1 MVIDY
6 IKDLWY
12 NGVYIV
18 VYNNKQKVTRNKNLP
33 KSIRSVVQI
42 YPSSQVNR
50 LLYGGLPHLGNTL
63 LNSWKSTE
71 IQDAAKA
78 YDDYSLS
85 TNLLI
90 KGLKAPVMD
99 KVRLGVGSPAR
110 FKPFSRCITSIKY
123 ALKNRILSDYQL
135 AAGYSEDKVPI
146 MKYFKVFHDLEITE
160 NNIIFTH
167 SSTQA
172 FTFVMEAI
180 LDYGDV
186 VIMTAPNYGLFA
198 FIPER
203 VGGKVKLLPLTSL
216 NDWKINPKEL
226 KQLIFNTNKELRRDY
241 DLNRGEYVFR
251 RSDIPPRVSAFINLN
266 PHNPMGVVYSKK
278 DRSLLLEISN
288 ICNEAGVFIIDDLAY
303 SGLEFDRNST
313 ALPICGLKGHFD
325 NTITLYSLSKSYGLA
340 GLRSG
345 MIIANE
351 TIISL
356 IRDKIFQSLD
366 SLSLLQSAAMS
377 AVFLTGSDYR
387 IEREKYLID
396 VTSKYYERYVFVKA
410 IIVGTYKINK
420 EERALLNKTIRKNE
434 LILDIEKSMNGTK
447 GISIVQEP
455 QSGFFVL
462 LDLSKLLGKSYKG
475 FKIIDDTTLLKFLYT
490 SGNIKVLTGRAFCWP
505 NQNQLIA
512 RVTIAFDEY
521 EDLLKS
527 FLRLKSS
534 IELLV

>member
-1 MVIDY
+1 M
-6 IKDLWY
+6 
-12 NGVYIV
+12 V
-18 VYNNKQKVTRNKNLP
+18 VYNNKQKVIRDKNLP
-33 KSIRSVVQI
+33 KSIRSVVRM
-42 YPSSQVNR
+42 YPSNQVNR
-50 LLYGGLPHLGNTL
+50 LFYGGLPHLGNSL

-71 IQDAAKA
+71 IEEAAKT

-85 TNLLI
+85 SNLLI
-90 KGLKAPVMD
+90 KGFKDPTVD

-110 FKPFSRCITSIKY
+110 FKPFNRCITSIEY

-135 AAGYSEDKVPI
+135 AAGYSEDKIPI
-146 MKYFKVFHDLEITE
+146 IKYFKISHDLEITE

-186 VIMTAPNYGLFA
+186 VIMTAPNYGLFT

-203 VGGKVKLLPLTSL
+203 VGGEVRLLPLTSL

-226 KQLIFNTNKELRRDY
+226 KQLIFNTNNELKRDY
-241 DLNRGEYVFR
+241 DINRGKYVFR
-251 RSDIPPRVSAFINLN
+251 RSDIPPRVSAFLNLN
-266 PHNPMGVVYSKK
+266 PHNPTGVVYGKK
-278 DRSLLLEISN
+278 DKSLLLEVSN

-303 SGLEFDRNST
+303 LGLEFDRNSPT
-313 ALPICGLKGHFD
+313 LPICSLKGHFD
-325 NTITLYSLSKSYGLA
+325 NTITLHSLSKSYGLA

-351 TIISL
+351 SIISL

-377 AVFLTGSDYR
+377 SIFLTENGAL
-387 IEREKYLID
+387 IERERYFTNI
-396 VTSKYYERYVFVKA
+396 TRKYYERYVFAKA
-410 IIVGTYKINK
+410 VVSGVDKISK
-420 EERALLNKTIRKNE
+420 EERILLNKIIKKNK
-434 LILDIEKSMNGTK
+434 LIFNIKKSMS
-447 GISIVQEP
+447 GIRGIDIVLKPE
-455 QSGFFVL
+455 SGFFVL
-462 LDLSKLLGKSYKG
+462 LDLSKLIGKSYKK

-490 SGNIKVLTGRAFCWP
+490 SGNIKLLTGKAFCWP
-505 NQNQLIA
+505 NKSQLIA

-527 FLRLKSS
+527 FLRLKAS
-534 IELLV
+534 IELLA

>member
-1 MVIDY
+1 MLIRM
-6 IKDLWY
+6 
-12 NGVYIV
+12 
-18 VYNNKQKVTRNKNLP
+18 VYNNKQKVIRNKNLP
-33 KSIRSVVQI
+33 KSIRSVVRM
-42 YPSSQVNR
+42 YPSNQVNR
-50 LLYGGLPHLGNTL
+50 LFYGGLPHLGNAL
-63 LNSWKSTE
+63 LDSWKSTE
-71 IQDAAKA
+71 IQGAAKA

-90 KGLKAPVMD
+90 EGFKDPTMD

-110 FKPFSRCITSIKY
+110 FKPFSKCITSIKY

-146 MKYFKVFHDLEITE
+146 IKYFKISHDLEIIE

-172 FTFVMEAI
+172 LTFVMEAI

-203 VGGKVKLLPLTSL
+203 VGGEVRLLPLTSL

-226 KQLIFNTNKELRRDY
+226 KQLIFNTNNELKRDY
-241 DLNRGEYVFR
+241 DMNRGKYVFR
-251 RSDIPPRVSAFINLN
+251 RSDTPPRVSAFLNLN
-266 PHNPMGVVYSKK
+266 PHNPTGVVYSKK
-278 DRSLLLEISN
+278 DRLLLLEISN

-303 SGLEFDRNST
+303 FGLEFDRNST
-313 ALPICGLKGHFD
+313 ALPVCSLKGYFD

-340 GLRSG
+340 GIRSG

-351 TIISL
+351 AIISL
-356 IRDKIFQSLD
+356 IRDQIFQSLD

-377 AVFLTGSDYR
+377 AVFLTGNNALM
-387 IEREKYLID
+387 ERERYFTHI
-396 VTSKYYERYVFVKA
+396 TRKYYERYVFAKA
-410 IIVGTYKINK
+410 IILGADKISK
-420 EERALLNKTIRKNE
+420 EERILLNKIIQNNK
-434 LILDIEKSMNGTK
+434 LIFNIKKSMS
-447 GISIVQEP
+447 GIRDVSMVLEP
-455 QSGFFVL
+455 ESGFFIL
-462 LDLSKLLGKSYKG
+462 LDLSKLLGKSYKE

-490 SGNIKVLTGRAFCWP
+490 SGNIKLLTGRAFCWP
-505 NQNQLIA
+505 NQGQLTA

-534 IELLV
+534 IELLE

>member
-1 MVIDY
+1 VDNTQGLCYVDGYM
-6 IKDLWY
+6 
-12 NGVYIV
+12 
-18 VYNNKQKVTRNKNLP
+18 VYNNKQKAIRDKNLP
-33 KSIRSVVQI
+33 KSIRSVVRM
-42 YPSSQVNR
+42 YPSNQINR
-50 LLYGGLPHLGNTL
+50 LFYGGLPHLGNTL

-71 IQDAAKA
+71 IQEAAKT
-78 YDDYSLS
+78 YEDYSLS
-85 TNLLI
+85 LNLLI
-90 KGLKAPVMD
+90 KGFKDPVVD

-110 FKPFSRCITSIKY
+110 FEPFSRCITSIKS

-146 MKYFKVFHDLEITE
+146 MKYFKISHDLEITE

-172 FTFVMEAI
+172 FTLVMEAI

-186 VIMTAPNYGLFA
+186 VIMTAPNYGLFT

-203 VGGKVKLLPLTSL
+203 VGGKVRLLPLTSL

-226 KQLIFNTNKELRRDY
+226 KQLIFNTNNELKRDY
-241 DLNRGEYVFR
+241 DINRGNYVFR
-251 RSDIPPRVSAFINLN
+251 RSDIPPRVSAFLNLN
-266 PHNPMGVVYSKK
+266 PHNPTGVVYSKK
-278 DRSLLLEISN
+278 DKSLLLEISN

-303 SGLEFDRNST
+303 FGLEFDRNSP
-313 ALPICGLKGHFD
+313 ALPVCSLKGHFD
-325 NTITLYSLSKSYGLA
+325 NTITLHSLSKSYGLA

-351 TIISL
+351 VIISL

-377 AVFLTGSDYR
+377 SVFLTENNAL
-387 IEREKYLID
+387 IERERYFTNI
-396 VTSKYYERYVFVKA
+396 TRKYYERYVFVKA
-410 IIVGTYKINK
+410 IIVGVDKINK
-420 EERALLNKTIRKNE
+420 EERILLDKIIQNNKLNFNIKKSLCGIRDVSIAL
-434 LILDIEKSMNGTK
+434 
-447 GISIVQEP
+447 EP
-455 QSGFFVL
+455 ASGFFIL
-462 LDLSKLLGKSYKG
+462 LDLSKLLGKSYKE
-475 FKIIDDTTLLKFLYT
+475 FRIIDDTTLLKFLYT
-490 SGNIKVLTGRAFCWP
+490 SGNIKLLTGKAFCWP

-512 RVTIAFDEY
+512 RVTIAFDSY

-534 IELLV
+534 IELLA

>member
-1 MVIDY
+1 M
-6 IKDLWY
+6 IKGLWY
-12 NGVYIV
+12 AGVYMV
-18 VYNNKQKVTRNKNLP
+18 VNNKQKIIRNKNLP
-33 KSIRSVVQI
+33 KSIRSVVRM
-42 YPSSQVNR
+42 YPSNQVNR
-50 LLYGGLPHLGNTL
+50 LFYGGLPHLGNTL
-63 LNSWKSTE
+63 LNSWKSNE
-71 IQDAAKA
+71 IQEAAKV

-90 KGLKAPVMD
+90 KGFKDPIMD

-110 FKPFSRCITSIKY
+110 FKPFNSCIKSIKQ

-135 AAGYSEDKVPI
+135 AAGYNEDKVSI
-146 MKYFKVFHDLEITE
+146 IKYFKISHDLEISE
-160 NNIIFTH
+160 NNVIFTH

-203 VGGKVKLLPLTSL
+203 IGGKVRLLPLTNL

-226 KQLIFNTNKELRRDY
+226 KQLIININDELRRDY
-241 DLNRGEYVFR
+241 DISRAKYIFR
-251 RSDIPPRVSAFINLN
+251 RSDIPPRASAFLNLN
-266 PHNPMGVVYSKK
+266 PHNPTGVVYSKK
-278 DRSLLLEISN
+278 DKSLLLEISN
-288 ICNEAGVFIIDDLAY
+288 ICKEAGVFIIDDLAY
-303 SGLEFDRNST
+303 SGLEFNRNST
-313 ALPICGLKGHFD
+313 ALPICSLKDHFD
-325 NTITLYSLSKSYGLA
+325 NTITLHSLSKSYGLA

-345 MIIANE
+345 MVIANE

-377 AVFLTGSDYR
+377 AVFLVEDNAFM
-387 IEREKYLID
+387 ERERYFANI
-396 VTSKYYERYVFVKA
+396 TREYYERYVFAKA
-410 IIVGTYKINK
+410 IIIGANSLNK
-420 EERALLNKTIRKNE
+420 EERRLLDKIIRDNK
-434 LILDIEKSMNGTK
+434 LIFDIKKSMS
-447 GISIVQEP
+447 GIRDVSIVLEP
-455 QSGFFVL
+455 KSGFFIL
-462 LDLSKLLGKSYKG
+462 LDLSKLLGKSYKK
-475 FKIIDDTTLLKFLYT
+475 FRIIDDTTLLKFLYT
-490 SGNIKVLTGRAFCWP
+490 SCNIKLLTGRAFCWP

-512 RVTIAFDEY
+512 RVTIAFDKY

-534 IELLV
+534 IELLA

>member
-1 MVIDY
+1 MIF
-6 IKDLWY
+6 
-12 NGVYIV
+12 
-18 VYNNKQKVTRNKNLP
+18 NNKQKIIRNKNLP
-33 KSIRSVVQI
+33 KSIRSVI
-42 YPSSQVNR
+42 RMYPSNQVNR
-50 LLYGGLPHLGNTL
+50 LFYGGLPHLGNTL

-71 IQDAAKA
+71 IQEAARV

-90 KGLKAPVMD
+90 KGFKDPVVD
-99 KVRLGVGSPAR
+99 KVRLGIGSPAR
-110 FKPFSRCITSIKY
+110 FNPFSSCTKSIKQ

-135 AAGYSEDKVPI
+135 AAGYSEDKVSI
-146 MKYFKVFHDLEITE
+146 IKYFKNFHNLEISD

-203 VGGKVKLLPLTSL
+203 IGGEVRLLSLTGL

-226 KQLIFNTNKELRRDY
+226 KQLIINTNNELKRDY
-241 DLNRGEYVFR
+241 DINRAKYIFR
-251 RSDIPPRVSAFINLN
+251 RSDIPPRVSAFLNLN
-266 PHNPMGVVYSKK
+266 PHNPTGVVYSEK

-288 ICNEAGVFIIDDLAY
+288 ICKEAGVFIIDDLAY
-303 SGLEFDRNST
+303 SGLEFDRNLT
-313 ALPICGLKGHFD
+313 ALPICSLKGHFD
-325 NTITLYSLSKSYGLA
+325 NTITLHSLSKSYGLA

-345 MIIANE
+345 MVIANE
-351 TIISL
+351 AIISL

-377 AVFLTGSDYR
+377 AVFLTDDCAI
-387 IEREKYLID
+387 IEREKYFTG
-396 VTSKYYERYVFVKA
+396 VTRKYYERYVFVKA
-410 IIVGTYKINK
+410 IITGVDNLKKGEKI
-420 EERALLNKTIRKNE
+420 LLNKIIQNNK
-434 LILDIEKSMNGTK
+434 LVFDIKKSMNGIR
-447 GISIVQEP
+447 GVRIVLEP
-455 QSGFFVL
+455 ESGFFIL
-462 LDLSKLLGKSYKG
+462 LDLSKLLGKSYKE
-475 FKIIDDTTLLKFLYT
+475 FRIIDDTTLLKFLYT
-490 SGNIKVLTGRAFCWP
+490 SSNIKLLTGRAFCWP

-512 RVTIAFDEY
+512 RVTIAFDKY

-534 IELLV
+534 IESLV

>member
-1 MVIDY
+1 MI
-6 IKDLWY
+6 
-12 NGVYIV
+12 
-18 VYNNKQKVTRNKNLP
+18 YNNKQKIIRNKNIP
-33 KSIRSVVQI
+33 KSIRSVVRM
-42 YPSSQVNR
+42 YPSNQVNR
-50 LLYGGLPHLGNTL
+50 LFYGGLPHLGNTL

-71 IQDAAKA
+71 IQEAAKT
-78 YDDYSLS
+78 YDNYSLS
-85 TNLLI
+85 SNLLI
-90 KGLKAPVMD
+90 KGFKDPIMD

-110 FKPFSRCITSIKY
+110 FKPFSSCTKSIKQ

-135 AAGYSEDKVPI
+135 AAGYGEDKVPI
-146 MKYFKVFHDLEITE
+146 MKYFKIFHGLEISE

-203 VGGKVKLLPLTSL
+203 IGGEVRLLPLTSL

-226 KQLIFNTNKELRRDY
+226 KQLIINTNDELKRDY
-241 DLNRGEYVFR
+241 DINRAKYVFR
-251 RSDIPPRVSAFINLN
+251 RSDIPPRVSAFLNLN
-266 PHNPMGVVYSKK
+266 PHNPTGIVYSKK
-278 DRSLLLEISN
+278 DKSLLLEISN

-303 SGLEFDRNST
+303 FGLEFDRNST
-313 ALPICGLKGHFD
+313 ALPICSLKGYFD

-345 MIIANE
+345 MVIANE

-356 IRDKIFQSLD
+356 IRDKIFQNLD
-366 SLSLLQSAAMS
+366 SLSLLQSAAMG
-377 AVFLTGSDYR
+377 AAFLTEHNFLM
-387 IEREKYLID
+387 EREKYFASI
-396 VTSKYYERYVFVKA
+396 TRKYYERYIFAKT
-410 IIVGTYKINK
+410 IIIGADKINK
-420 EERALLNKTIRKNE
+420 EERRLFNKIIQDNK
-434 LILDIEKSMNGTK
+434 LVFDIKKSMS
-447 GISIVQEP
+447 GIKDVSIVLDP
-455 QSGFFVL
+455 KSGFFIL
-462 LDLSKLLGKSYKG
+462 LDFSKLLGKSYKG

-490 SGNIKVLTGRAFCWP
+490 SCNIKLLTGRAFCWP

-512 RVTIAFDEY
+512 RVTIAFDKY

-527 FLRLKSS
+527 FLRLKSA
-534 IELLV
+534 IELLS

>member
-1 MVIDY
+1 MRCVDAY
-6 IKDLWY
+6 M
-12 NGVYIV
+12 
-18 VYNNKQKVTRNKNLP
+18 VYNNKQKIIRNKNFP
-33 KSIRSVVQI
+33 KSIRSVVRM
-42 YPSSQVNR
+42 YPSNQVNR
-50 LLYGGLPHLGNTL
+50 LFYGGLPHLGNTL

-71 IQDAAKA
+71 IQEAAKT

-85 TNLLI
+85 SNLLI
-90 KGLKAPVMD
+90 KGFKDPVVD
-99 KVRLGVGSPAR
+99 KVRLGGGSPAR
-110 FKPFSRCITSIKY
+110 FKPFGRCITSIKY

-146 MKYFKVFHDLEITE
+146 MKYFKISHDLEIIE

-172 FTFVMEAI
+172 FTFIMEAI

-203 VGGKVKLLPLTSL
+203 IGGEVRLLPLTIL
-216 NDWKINPKEL
+216 NNWKINPKEL
-226 KQLIFNTNKELRRDY
+226 KQLIFNTNNELKRDY
-241 DLNRGEYVFR
+241 DINRGKYIFR
-251 RSDIPPRVSAFINLN
+251 RSGIPPRVSAFLNLN
-266 PHNPMGVVYSKK
+266 PHNPTGVVYSKK

-303 SGLEFDRNST
+303 FGLEFDRNSI
-313 ALPICGLKGHFD
+313 ALPICSLKRHFD

-340 GLRSG
+340 GIRSS

-356 IRDKIFQSLD
+356 IRDKIFQNLD

-377 AVFLTGSDYR
+377 SVFLMENNALM
-387 IEREKYLID
+387 EREKYFTDI
-396 VTSKYYERYVFVKA
+396 TRKYYERYVFAKA
-410 IIVGTYKINK
+410 IIIGADKIKK
-420 EERALLNKTIRKNE
+420 EEKMLLNKIIQNNKPDF
-434 LILDIEKSMNGTK
+434 DIKKSMNGIK
-447 GISIVQEP
+447 NISIVLEP
-455 QSGFFVL
+455 KSGFFIL
-462 LDLSKLLGKSYKG
+462 LDLSKLLGKTYKG
-475 FKIIDDTTLLKFLYT
+475 FKIVDDTTLLKFLYT
-490 SGNIKVLTGRAFCWP
+490 SGNIKLLTGRAFCWP
-505 NQNQLIA
+505 NRNQLIA
-512 RVTIAFDEY
+512 RVTIAFDKY

>member
-1 MVIDY
+1 MVI
-6 IKDLWY
+6 
-12 NGVYIV
+12 
-18 VYNNKQKVTRNKNLP
+18 YNNKQKVIRNKNLP
-33 KSIRSVVQI
+33 KSIRSVVHI
-42 YPSSQVNR
+42 YPSNQVNR
-50 LLYGGLPHLGNTL
+50 LFYGGLPHLGNTL
-63 LNSWKSTE
+63 LNSWKSVE
-71 IQDAAKA
+71 IQEAAKV

-90 KGLKAPVMD
+90 KGFKDPVVD

-110 FKPFSRCITSIKY
+110 FKPFARCITSINY

-146 MKYFKVFHDLEITE
+146 MKYFKFFHDLEITE

-203 VGGKVKLLPLTSL
+203 IGGEVRLLPLTSL
-216 NDWKINPKEL
+216 NDWRINPKEL
-226 KQLIFNTNKELRRDY
+226 KQLIINTNDELKRDY
-241 DLNRGEYVFR
+241 DINRAKYVFR
-251 RSDIPPRVSAFINLN
+251 RSDIPPRVSAFLNLN
-266 PHNPMGVVYSKK
+266 PHNPTGVVYSKK
-278 DRSLLLEISN
+278 DKSLLSEISN
-288 ICNEAGVFIIDDLAY
+288 ICNETGVFIIDDLAY

-313 ALPICGLKGHFD
+313 ALPIYSLKGHFD
-325 NTITLYSLSKSYGLA
+325 NTITLHSLSKSYGLA

-345 MIIANE
+345 MVIANE
-351 TIISL
+351 VIISL

-377 AVFLTGSDYR
+377 VVFLTEHNSLV
-387 IEREKYLID
+387 EREKYF
-396 VTSKYYERYVFVKA
+396 TSITRKYYERYIFAKA
-410 IIVGTYKINK
+410 IIIGADKINK
-420 EERALLNKTIRKNE
+420 EERRLLNKIIQNNKLIFDIKKSMSGIRDASI
-434 LILDIEKSMNGTK
+434 ILDPE
-447 GISIVQEP
+447 
-455 QSGFFVL
+455 SGFFIL

-475 FKIIDDTTLLKFLYT
+475 FKIIDDTTLSKFLYT
-490 SGNIKVLTGRAFCWP
+490 SCNIKLLTGRAFCWP
-505 NQNQLIA
+505 NQSQLIA
-512 RVTIAFDEY
+512 RVTIAFDKY